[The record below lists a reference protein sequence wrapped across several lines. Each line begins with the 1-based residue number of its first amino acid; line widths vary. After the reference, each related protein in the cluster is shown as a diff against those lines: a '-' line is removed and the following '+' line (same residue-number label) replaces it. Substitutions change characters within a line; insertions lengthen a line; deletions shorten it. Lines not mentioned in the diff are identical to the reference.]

1 MASQPS
7 VPPGEPGR
15 AGLDRQLEEVAWGI
29 LLIIIGLL
37 WSLPIGTL
45 PPDAWL
51 IGPALIILGLNLAR
65 YLNRLHVNVFM
76 TVMAFVAL
84 AAGVAGIYGVHV
96 RLLPLLPILIGAQ
109 LLVRPL
115 MRRIS
120 PRRPPAARA

>member
-1 MASQPS
+1 MTSQTP
-7 VPPGEPGR
+7 VPPEETGR
-15 AGLDRQLEEVAWGI
+15 AGLDRQLEEIAWGI

-37 WSLPIGTL
+37 WSLPIGIL

-65 YLNRLHVNVFM
+65 FLNRLRVNPFM
-76 TVMAFVAL
+76 TVLALIAL
-84 AAGVAGIYGVHV
+84 AAGVGGIYGVHLP
-96 RLLPLLPILIGAQ
+96 LLPLLPILVGAQ

-120 PRRPPAARA
+120 PRRPPTARA